1 MLVSTTRTDNSGQA
15 GKSGTY
21 YGCRLLMMSTVSTAP
36 RLLDRFIGA
45 FDRIA
50 PPTDVYAHCDIP
62 CGIYDPHMAQIAA
75 LTVVRMVQL
84 IQGLQKPD
92 GGASK
97 EEWDTYAM
105 QMSRYTAI
113 KEEHAKLCEHEII
126 ILWSD
131 YFKPEHL
138 DKHPDLHQVVWQA
151 ARLTSTVKQQINMDA
166 SQQLLAST
174 QQIAEIFWDTK
185 GVATR
190 RQPSNQGQVGG
201 ELVYPT
207 T

>member
-1 MLVSTTRTDNSGQA
+1 
-15 GKSGTY
+15 
-21 YGCRLLMMSTVSTAP
+21 MSTPLTAP
-36 RLLDRFIGA
+36 WLVDRFVGALDRL
-45 FDRIA
+45 A
-50 PPTDVYAHCDIP
+50 PPAVAYAHCDIP

-84 IQGLQKPD
+84 IQGLQQP
-92 GGASK
+92 GSSASK
-97 EEWDTYAM
+97 EEWDTYGM
-105 QMSRYTAI
+105 QISRYTAI
-113 KEEHAKLCEHEII
+113 KEEHARIAEHEII
-126 ILWSD
+126 ILWTD

-138 DKHPDLHQVVWQA
+138 EKHSNLHDVVWKA
-151 ARLTSTVKQQINMDA
+151 CKLTSTVKQQINMDA
-166 SQQLLAST
+166 SQQLLAAT

-185 GVATR
+185 GVKTR